1 MANYLYQLALVPGES
16 ALVTVLSSTSSLFT
30 LCLAAMFPSTSGDR
44 FTLSKCLAVL
54 LSIGGVVLISWT
66 EINTEDNKIARG
78 IVMAIMSA
86 FFYAAYLV
94 LVKRKSDTEEKV
106 NIPLFFG
113 EFGHWTYLC
122 ISDRGDINRGG

>member
-1 MANYLYQLALVPGES
+1 MANYLYQLALGPSES

-30 LCLAAMFPSTSGDR
+30 LCLASIFPSTVGDR
-44 FTLSKCLAVL
+44 FTLSKFLAVL
-54 LSIGGVVLISWT
+54 LSCGGVVLISWS
-66 EINTEDNKIARG
+66 EIHAEDNKIARG
-78 IVMAIMSA
+78 IFMAILSA

-113 EFGHWTYLC
+113 E
-122 ISDRGDINRGG
+122 